1 MTSNS
6 PFLLELSTG
15 LTSPFEK
22 RTNDFPPPPGCPL
35 PCGKRLS
42 PLLTLELPQASKTGY
57 SDHHNQ
63 TVGPSPNAGKRCKN
77 PPPPKDPC
85 FTGMSPSLPPR
96 ISSPPYCHGP
106 RHSSS
111 SPTNPCFDRF
121 GFPESP
127 SVRQRSTVCS
137 WINSPR
143 KQHPCPPS
151 PYFEQ
156 QPYHCC
162 CGQVTSPVTHQAPG
176 TSPMTSPQLTHV
188 CLETGPLI
196 SPPFIQGSQGTC
208 PIISPPL
215 THRPPGTSLIISSPL
230 VHRPMET
237 RPIFS
242 PIISHKVLEIGTM
255 TSPLLSHWSSGRSYN
270 DPPLS
275 PASSPATGSLY
286 QCHLK
291 LPDSCEPKPQL
302 DQSIGKNCGCQLS
315 SQAGMSG
322 SPNSPEEGSFHLPPE
337 AHISAP
343 GTAYCAIHLSPES
356 KGSPC
361 SPQSQVSGKPC
372 FDPLLSW
379 ETDQSSYLFVTPGT
393 VISGP
398 PCPPESSLPQ
408 CPCSGLCYSSH
419 LGNQFIAPPQSAPRR
434 SYNEPP
440 LPTPVSPQMKSP
452 KFSDLR
458 QQHILHKCHSLVNT
472 PQHAS
477 GHPKPS
483 EAGTS
488 PLPPSC
494 FSGPRVEPSVTTP
507 LNSCPKELPPG
518 TALPAMCPGI
528 VKTTAPTSL
537 PLSLPC
543 EPVIPNS
550 YPKSNPHRPPLVP
563 PCNTHLYSVV
573 PTTSHPCQLPGS
585 LNRSTVPPC
594 GTYGTPRGP
603 PVLHCKPVAPPCS
616 THIYSF
622 IPLRTPFDPQSLPII
637 PRARPYP
644 DTIPCGLHNYSVA
657 SQGPSRVPLQ
667 IPYSCPLPSPK
678 NSICSN
684 DPSCSSSIVTSES
697 HVNESNNR
705 TVSKKKSNIKSPKH
719 SESGS
724 QSSSPYHS
732 RSRSQS
738 PQDNRNQSR
747 GQSKVEDETESPQSK
762 SSDHGRSR
770 KKSKSPRNGK
780 SQGRSKSPQNK
791 KKGQGRNKSPR
802 QKK

>member
-63 TVGPSPNAGKRCKN
+63 TV
-77 PPPPKDPC
+77 
-85 FTGMSPSLPPR
+85 
-96 ISSPPYCHGP
+96 
-106 RHSSS
+106 
-111 SPTNPCFDRF
+111 
-121 GFPESP
+121 
-127 SVRQRSTVCS
+127 
-137 WINSPR
+137 
-143 KQHPCPPS
+143 
-151 PYFEQ
+151 
-156 QPYHCC
+156 
-162 CGQVTSPVTHQAPG
+162 
-176 TSPMTSPQLTHV
+176 
-188 CLETGPLI
+188 
-196 SPPFIQGSQGTC
+196 
-208 PIISPPL
+208 
-215 THRPPGTSLIISSPL
+215 
-230 VHRPMET
+230 
-237 RPIFS
+237 
-242 PIISHKVLEIGTM
+242 LEIGTM

-286 QCHLK
+286 QGHLK

-315 SQAGMSG
+315 S
-322 SPNSPEEGSFHLPPE
+322 
-337 AHISAP
+337 
-343 GTAYCAIHLSPES
+343 
-356 KGSPC
+356 
-361 SPQSQVSGKPC
+361 QSQVSGKPC

-419 LGNQFIAPPQSAPRR
+419 LGNQFIAPLQSAPRR

-458 QQHILHKCHSLVNT
+458 QQHILHK
-472 PQHAS
+472 
-477 GHPKPS
+477 
-483 EAGTS
+483 
-488 PLPPSC
+488 
-494 FSGPRVEPSVTTP
+494 F
-507 LNSCPKELPPG
+507 
-518 TALPAMCPGI
+518 
-528 VKTTAPTSL
+528 
-537 PLSLPC
+537 
-543 EPVIPNS
+543 
-550 YPKSNPHRPPLVP
+550 
-563 PCNTHLYSVV
+563 
-573 PTTSHPCQLPGS
+573 
-585 LNRSTVPPC
+585 PPC

-747 GQSKVEDETESPQSK
+747 GQSKVEDETESPQVDSSQDQSK

-780 SQGRSKSPQNK
+780 SQGKSKSPQNK

-802 QKK
+802 QKKGRSKSPRTNKT